1 MFNRIQNSD
10 CFQKTVLVRA
20 DLNVPM
26 KNGEITDSTRL
37 LSLKPTLDFLK
48 SKQAKIVIMSHFGRP
63 KPELDPKFWEEK
75 YSLKP
80 LLKQLSALTNVS
92 FSFVSSCVGKP
103 VQDAIKHMPYGT
115 GLLLENLRYY
125 PGEETNDYAF
135 AKELGQSVDMY
146 VNDAFSCSHRS
157 HASIEGITHFVPSLA
172 GISLQAELDSLHTL
186 LENPTSPFV
195 ALVGGSKVSTKLD
208 LLENL
213 CHKVDSVIIGGAMAH
228 TFWVAMGHSVGKS
241 LYEPDYVETA
251 KAIWNHHG
259 HKIRLPLDCM
269 VAERLE
275 NPEQVWSVPF
285 DMIPENVSVFDMGP
299 ETIKTTANFLRQ
311 TKTVVWNG
319 PVGAFEFPP
328 FQTASVSIAK
338 TIADL
343 TQQHQIKSIVGGG
356 DTLAALEMAGVKDH
370 FTYLS
375 TAGGAFL
382 EWLEGKKLP
391 GVIALEK

>member
-26 KNGEITDSTRL
+26 KNGQIIDKTRL

-48 SKQAKIVIMSHFGRP
+48 SQQAKIVVMSHFGRP
-63 KPELDPKFWEEK
+63 KPATEPTLWEEN

-80 LLKQLSALTNVS
+80 LLEQLSALTNIS
-92 FSFVSSCVGKP
+92 FSFVPYCVGSP
-103 VQDAIKHMPYGT
+103 VQNAIQQMPYGT

-125 PGEETNDYAF
+125 PGEETNAPAF
-135 AKELGQSVDMY
+135 AKELTQGMDIY
-146 VNDAFSCSHRS
+146 VNDAFSCSHRA
-157 HASIEGITHFVPSLA
+157 HASIEGVTHVIPSFA
-172 GISLQAELDSLHTL
+172 GLSLQTELDTLHTL
-186 LENPTSPFV
+186 FENPTRPLV

-213 CHKVDSVIIGGAMAH
+213 CQKVEYLMIGGAMAH
-228 TFWVAMGHSVGKS
+228 TFWVAMGYGVGKS

-251 KAIWNHHG
+251 KTIWQRHG
-259 HKIRLPLDCM
+259 HKIKLPLDCM

-285 DMIPENVSVFDMGP
+285 DLVPENVYVFDVGP
-299 ETIKTTANFLRQ
+299 ETTKATAHFLSQ
-311 TKTVVWNG
+311 AKTVVWNG

-328 FQTASVSIAK
+328 FQKCSISMAK
-338 TIADL
+338 TIAEL
-343 TQQHQIKSIVGGG
+343 TKQGHVKSIAGGG
-356 DTLAALEMAGVKDH
+356 DTLAVLEMAGVKNQ
-370 FTYLS
+370 FTYMS

-391 GVIALEK
+391 GVTALEK